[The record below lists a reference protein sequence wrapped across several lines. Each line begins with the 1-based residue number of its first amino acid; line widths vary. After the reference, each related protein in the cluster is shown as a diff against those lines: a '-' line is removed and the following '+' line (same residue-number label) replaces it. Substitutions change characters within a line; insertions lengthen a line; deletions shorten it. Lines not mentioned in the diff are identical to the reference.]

1 MAQVRWS
8 LTAGNDLQDIE
19 DFIARDSILHAIM
32 FVDRI
37 VESAETLLKTPH
49 IGRMVPEFN
58 RSDLRELIFRA
69 YRIVYLAQDDDVFIL
84 RVVHGARDL
93 PALVR
98 REPGHRRLAQAH

>member
-19 DFIARDSILHAIM
+19 NFIARDSVLHAIT

-37 VESAETLLKTPH
+37 VESADTLIKKPH

-58 RSDLRELIFRA
+58 RPDLREVLFGN
-69 YRIVYLAQDDDVFIL
+69 YRIVYLLKDDGVLIL

-93 PALVR
+93 LALVR
-98 REPGHRRLAQAH
+98 REPWDIGS